1 MKSTRFSAVLLAAGV
16 FCLSAPLASVAET
29 VSFADAEFSKTARV
43 GDHELQLANLARLYY
58 KVIFTGAA
66 VGLYLDKVTAPDA
79 LLNDVPKRLEFVYF
93 GSLAAEDFVAAANES
108 LADNLDS
115 EQLEQL
121 RDDIDAFNDLY
132 VDIKKY
138 DRYAISYA
146 PDYGLELTLNDQ
158 PLGRIEN
165 SELAAAYYQ
174 IWFGDKPFNRN
185 LKTSLVENKPDTD

>member
-1 MKSTRFSAVLLAAGV
+1 MKSIRLSAVLLAAGV

-29 VSFADAEFSKTARV
+29 VVFADAEFSKTTRV

-66 VGLYLDKVTAPDA
+66 VGLYLNKETAPDA

-93 GSLAAEDFVAAANES
+93 GSLDAEDFVAAANES

-115 EQLEQL
+115 KQLEQL

-146 PDYGLELTLNDQ
+146 PDYGLELALN
-158 PLGRIEN
+158 
-165 SELAAAYYQ
+165 
-174 IWFGDKPFNRN
+174 
-185 LKTSLVENKPDTD
+185 